1 MSFRRASIFPSG
13 RAAKALSVGAKTVNG
28 PSPFRVSVRFVALSA
43 VRSVVKFPFSSATS
57 TMVFV
62 LSPSAEAV
70 QVAALSN
77 RKIIVTIQIAFQR
90 LQFFLVSR
98 KNCI

>member
-1 MSFRRASIFPSG
+1 MSFRRAPIVPFGS
-13 RAAKALSVGAKTVNG
+13 AAKASSVGAKTVNG

-62 LSPSAEAV
+62 PLSCAEAV
-70 QVAALSN
+70 KVAILINN
-77 RKIIVTIQIAFQR
+77 RIIKARSKLIIP
-90 LQFFLVSR
+90 L
-98 KNCI
+98 I